1 MYKLCFFVP
10 AAFAEKVKQAVF
22 ETGAG
27 RLGNYEN
34 CAWQTSGQG
43 QFKPLA
49 AANPFIGSKGQLE
62 HVEELRVELLC
73 TEDNVRNAVAA
84 LKQAHPYE
92 CPAYD
97 VVKLEDI

>member
-49 AANPFIGSKGQLE
+49 AATPFIGSKGQLE
-62 HVEELRVELLC
+62 YVEELRVELLC

-84 LKQAHPYE
+84 LKRAHPYE
-92 CPAYD
+92 CAAYD
-97 VVKLEDI
+97 VVKLEDM

>member
-10 AAFAEKVKQAVF
+10 ATFAEKVKQAVF

-27 RLGNYEN
+27 RLGNYEE

-43 QFKPLA
+43 QFKPLET
-49 AANPFIGSKGQLE
+49 ANPFIGASGRLE
-62 HVEELRVELLC
+62 RVEELRVELLC
-73 TEDNVRNAVAA
+73 SDDVVHEAVRE
-84 LKQAHPYE
+84 LKKAHPYE

-97 VVKLEDI
+97 VVKLEEI